1 MAGSFV
7 GVAVLVAGALALSAG
22 GPAPVT
28 FHVRYQSEGGSHQ
41 TYLDA
46 LQSGGV
52 AGEAWLDSS
61 EHDERRARTLTVC
74 DRRADG
80 VGVAARI
87 LVPDGRRIVYSASVG
102 KRCFE
107 RVLGYPIV
115 RWQLWFGGA
124 FSGEVPAPPL
134 V

>member
-1 MAGSFV
+1 MGTMLCA
-7 GVAVLVAGALALSAG
+7 AVLASGAVALGTT

-28 FHVRYQSEGGSHQ
+28 FHVRYQAEGGSHQ

-46 LQSGGV
+46 LQNGGV

-74 DRRADG
+74 DRRPDG

-87 LVPDGRRIVYSASVG
+87 LVPDGRRIVYVAPVG
-102 KRCFE
+102 RRCSE

-115 RWQLWFGGA
+115 RWQLSFGGR
-124 FSGEVPAPPL
+124 FSGEVPPPPL